1 MGSVYQRKRSPYFW
15 AKWIDAQGRQRQ
27 ASTRCRD
34 RRGAQAFLRREEGK
48 AAEGVPVERG
58 AALFDMIERWTKR
71 IQPHSAP
78 RYLDTI
84 AMYIRAHVAPFF
96 GDVPITDLTADA
108 VEGYARHR
116 LSEGVLPQTVN
127 RELVTIRRLLA
138 FCEEVGA
145 ILQVP
150 RIRSVRVVKR
160 KVWHL
165 LTDEEIDRFLSV
177 VPTRLRGYF
186 TFAAFTA
193 CRRDE
198 LWHVRWMD
206 VDLEKRL
213 LLVRP
218 YGNWA
223 PKNKKERIVPLH
235 DRVVQILTAMKKGE
249 PGSAIFVRQ
258 RHDKA
263 METAAKKAGL
273 DRFRLHDLRH
283 SAASNMLAGGAD
295 PVAVRD
301 ILGHESLVTTNE
313 YSHSTIDRMRKAVG
327 VLSSSRSGETPM
339 HLRVVKNGQ
348 A

>member
-1 MGSVYQRKRSPYFW
+1 MGCVYRRASTPYYW
-15 AKWIDAQGRQRQ
+15 AKWLDADGRERRC
-27 ASTRCRD
+27 STRCRD
-34 RRGAQAFLRREEGK
+34 RRRAEAFLRREEGK

-58 AALFDMIERWTKR
+58 ASLFDMIERWTKR

-84 AMYIRAHVAPFF
+84 AMYIRAHIAPYF
-96 GDVPITDLTADA
+96 GDVAITGLTADA

-116 LSEGVLPQTVN
+116 LSEGVMPQTVN
-127 RELVTIRRLLA
+127 KELIGIRRLLA

-145 ILQVP
+145 IHQVP
-150 RIRSVRVVKR
+150 RIRSIRAVKR
-160 KVWHL
+160 KVWRI
-165 LTDEEIDRFLSV
+165 LTDEEIDRFLAV
-177 VPTRLRGYF
+177 VPARLRGYF

-206 VDLEKRL
+206 VDLEKWL
-213 LLVRP
+213 LHVRP

-235 DRVVQILTAMKKGE
+235 DRVVEVLMAMKRGE
-249 PGSAIFVRQ
+249 PDATIFVRQ

-273 DRFRLHDLRH
+273 ERFRLHDLRH

-295 PVAVRD
+295 PIAVRD
-301 ILGHESLVTTNE
+301 ILGHSSLTTTNE
-313 YSHSTIDRMRKAVG
+313 YSHSTIDRMKKAIGTLDVPKPKKPG
-327 VLSSSRSGETPM
+327 PQLK
-339 HLRVVKNGQ
+339 VVQDG
-348 A
+348 